1 MRRGAA
7 ASLAESR
14 IPNRESRSMTLP
26 RHLAVI
32 MDGNGRWAER
42 RRRPRAI
49 GHRAGARAVNATID
63 FCLHQ
68 GIEALTLF
76 AFSSENWGRPEEEV
90 GALMKLFLNALERE
104 VDELD
109 RRGVRLR
116 FIGERQRFPEDILQ
130 RMAEAERRTRGN
142 RRLHLTIAA
151 SYGGRQDIADTARR
165 LAEDVAAGRLRPEQI
180 DEATFGRYIALADL
194 PAPDLF
200 IRTGGDHRI
209 SNFLLWQLAYTELWF
224 TETLWPDLDA
234 AVLQQA
240 VDDFAG
246 RERRFGLTS
255 AQVPSQDQLPPQDQA
270 PPQDTARTMPGADSA
285 DATGDNARPPAAP
298 NRTIA

>member
-1 MRRGAA
+1 MT
-7 ASLAESR
+7 ASLSSAR
-14 IPNRESRSMTLP
+14 VP

-42 RRRPRAI
+42 RHRPRVL
-49 GHRAGARAVNATID
+49 GHRAGARAVNVTID
-63 FCLHQ
+63 FCLQH

-76 AFSSENWGRPEEEV
+76 AFSSENWGRPADEV

-116 FIGERQRFPEDILQ
+116 FIGERERFPQDIQ
-130 RMAEAERRTRGN
+130 GRMAEAERRTRQHQ
-142 RRLHLTIAA
+142 RLQLTIAA
-151 SYGGRQDIADTARR
+151 SYGGRQDIASAARAI
-165 LAEDVAAGRLRPEQI
+165 AEDVAAGRIRPDQV
-180 DEATFGRYIALADL
+180 DEAAVARHMALPDL
-194 PAPDLF
+194 PPPDLF

-209 SNFLLWQLAYTELWF
+209 SNFLLWQMAYTELWF

-234 AVLQQA
+234 ALLQQA
-240 VDDFAG
+240 IDDFAG

-255 AQVPSQDQLPPQDQA
+255 AQVSHQINAHTSLPPSDNM
-270 PPQDTARTMPGADSA
+270 PDRT
-285 DATGDNARPPAAP
+285 PA
-298 NRTIA
+298 